1 MKYKRTLLSNETT
14 GMYYDGDVETTAQN
28 CCDYD
33 DVMMMMMMMMS

>member
-14 GMYYDGDVETTAQN
+14 GMYNDGDGEKTAQN

-33 DVMMMMMMMMS
+33 VMMMMMMS